1 MADDVKDKFESLLD
15 DLENSF
21 ERKKEIWN
29 NTVKG
34 LANRL
39 RNKDPREL
47 VDLQADTISQKQ
59 ILVDEINDYL
69 VKLAK
74 DTSKKKALYKS
85 KIELYKVHPI
95 KLNTGEMGKMIESD
109 LCLHERKLNIYES
122 YIDYLRETGKNLEQ
136 INYGIKNK
144 IELVNQFGID

>member
-1 MADDVKDKFESLLD
+1 MADDAKEKFESILD

-29 NTVKG
+29 NTIKE

-39 RNKDPREL
+39 RNKNPKEL

-59 ILVDEINDYL
+59 MVVDETTDYL

-74 DTSKKKALYKS
+74 DTSKKKSLYKS
-85 KIELYKVHPI
+85 KIEIYKVHPI
-95 KLNTGEMGKMIESD
+95 KLTTGEMGKMIESD
-109 LCLHERKLNIYES
+109 LSLYERKLNIYEA
-122 YIDYLRETGKNLEQ
+122 YIEYLRETGKNLEQ

-144 IELVNQFGID
+144 IELINQFGID